1 MGAVNN
7 DIGAAA
13 HSLSSQH
20 GIIFSAA
27 REIGKCEIALSSSL
41 SHLVPR
47 EPFSSPEEGR
57 KERRGDVSK
66 DREHSMSLQEQVFLS
81 MQRRVGQ
88 FCWFIVGDFLPIR
101 GETFR

>member
-1 MGAVNN
+1 MISVRL
-7 DIGAAA
+7 
-13 HSLSSQH
+13 HSLSQH

-27 REIGKCEIALSSSL
+27 REIGKCEIALSL
-41 SHLVPR
+41 SHFVPR
-47 EPFSSPEEGR
+47 EPFSSPEEG
-57 KERRGDVSK
+57 RRGDVSK